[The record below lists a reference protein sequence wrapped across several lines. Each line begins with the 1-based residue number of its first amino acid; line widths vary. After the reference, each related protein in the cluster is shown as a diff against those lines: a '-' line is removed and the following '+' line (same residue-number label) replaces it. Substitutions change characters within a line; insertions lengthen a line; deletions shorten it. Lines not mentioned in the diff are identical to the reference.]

1 MQNDEQN
8 PAAWQQP
15 DASRSGAPY
24 QAPAIEAPVEP
35 VTESQSVTPVIP
47 VQAVAA
53 PEQPLEEL
61 ETPEQG
67 DEPDEAAGADDEDI
81 LRWQA
86 AEYIEH
92 DRSTGWYTVFAVVV
106 IALIAVA
113 ILLFKSWTF
122 ALLVPVMALALFVY
136 TRRPPAII
144 DYALSR
150 KGLYVNDK
158 LQPYDSFR
166 AFSVVSH
173 GGHHWAALIPRK
185 RFQLAQSVYFPEE
198 VGEPL
203 VDMLA
208 ARMPMQDA
216 QPDLFDRIISH
227 LRI

>member
-15 DASRSGAPY
+15 DASRAGAPY
-24 QAPAIEAPVEP
+24 QAPPLDEPTAPVADVQP
-35 VTESQSVTPVIP
+35 VATPPQEQQMQPQAPDQPIYETEES
-47 VQAVAA
+47 
-53 PEQPLEEL
+53 
-61 ETPEQG
+61 
-67 DEPDEAAGADDEDI
+67 PDENAPSDDEDI

-92 DRSTGWYTVFAVVV
+92 DRSAAWYVFFVIIVV
-106 IALIAVA
+106 ALMAVA
-113 ILLFKSWTF
+113 IILFQSWTF
-122 ALLVPVMALALFVY
+122 AVLVPVMALALFVY

-150 KGLYVNDK
+150 KGLYINDK
-158 LQPYDSFR
+158 LQPYDNFR
-166 AFSVVSH
+166 AFSVISH
-173 GGHHWAALIPRK
+173 AGHHSASLIPRK

-198 VGEPL
+198 VGESL

-208 ARMPMQDA
+208 ARMPMQDD
-216 QPDLFDRIISH
+216 QPDLFDKIISR

>member
-15 DASRSGAPY
+15 DASRSGTPY
-24 QAPAIEAPVEP
+24 QAATPEMPIAEVPQEPTPPVDSGY
-35 VTESQSVTPVIP
+35 T
-47 VQAVAA
+47 
-53 PEQPLEEL
+53 PEQPA
-61 ETPEQG
+61 EQPAQN
-67 DEPDEAAGADDEDI
+67 DVQPDDDEAV

-86 AEYIEH
+86 AEYIDHE
-92 DRSTGWYTVFAVVV
+92 RSVVWYIVFAIIVVV
-106 IALIAVA
+106 LIAVA
-113 ILLFKSWTF
+113 VLLFQSWTF

-136 TRRPPAII
+136 TRRPPTIV

-158 LQPYDSFR
+158 LHPYDSFR
-166 AFSVVSH
+166 AFSVMTH
-173 GGHHWAALIPRK
+173 AGHHSASLIPRK

-216 QPDLFDRIISH
+216 EPDLFDKIISR